1 MAAVPST
8 MLALGTSVPDFTL
21 TDAVSDRRV
30 SAADYRGAPALLV
43 MFICNHCPFVKHVMP
58 EFGRLERDYWVK
70 GLALV
75 AINANDADAFPADA
89 PPEMGRLARDEGWGF
104 PFLFDE
110 TQEVAKAFQAAC
122 TPDFFLFDRRGVLV
136 YRGQLDA
143 SRPSN
148 GVPVTGADL
157 RGAIEATLAGR
168 PVAAEQRASVGCN
181 IKWKRGSAPA
191 WFGQ

>member
-21 TDAVSDRRV
+21 TDAVSGRRV
-30 SAADYRGAPALLV
+30 SPADHRGAPALLV
-43 MFICNHCPFVKHVMP
+43 MFICNHCPFVKHVLP
-58 EFGRLERDYWVK
+58 ELGRLERDYRTK
-70 GLALV
+70 GLAMI

-89 PPEMGRLARDEGWGF
+89 PPEMGRLAREQGWGV

-110 TQEVAKAFQAAC
+110 TQEVAKSFRAAC
-122 TPDFFLFDRRGVLV
+122 TPDFFLFDREGVLV
-136 YRGQLDA
+136 YRGQLDD
-143 SRPSN
+143 SRPGN

-168 PVAAEQRASVGCN
+168 AVAAEQRPSVGCN